1 MKESTSFLI
10 YKCKRENIKKQ
21 YFRWKGRK
29 EYRDCNFPEFK
40 TNVLTQLPRYLNMLC
55 PYKYMYINDNYYY
68 KISFYIN
75 DSKLIGI
82 MSIKKEV
89 GKGNTVFYLTN
100 YSPFED
106 WPWRTLGCT

>member
-1 MKESTSFLI
+1 
-10 YKCKRENIKKQ
+10 
-21 YFRWKGRK
+21 
-29 EYRDCNFPEFK
+29 
-40 TNVLTQLPRYLNMLC
+40 
-55 PYKYMYINDNYYY
+55 MYINDNYYY

-89 GKGNTVFYLTN
+89 GKVNTIFYLTN